1 MHRHLGKRENGK
13 RDVHLAKPRPWRSAK
28 IEPLVTPSIPM
39 LEHGGGCIMLC
50 ECPSPAGKRLLDL
63 ADDMHG
69 ATKTATL
76 GEIPEAAEDC
86 GGRPG

>member
-1 MHRHLGKRENGK
+1 
-13 RDVHLAKPRPWRSAK
+13 
-28 IEPLVTPSIPM
+28 M